1 MLDLLAGGYI
11 PVISTVGRDA
21 QGNAYN
27 VNADTAAA
35 RIAAELKAEC
45 LITMTDISGILRD
58 KDDPASLIPRV
69 TVTEAAALFRE
80 GIISGGMVPKVDCC
94 VDAVM
99 NGVKQ
104 VIIMD
109 GRIPHS
115 ILIEML
121 TDEGAGTMVTG
132 DD

>member
-1 MLDLLAGGYI
+1 MVMIYGEGTFDNYRAALAAAG
-11 PVISTVGRDA
+11 VETLVS
-21 QGNAYN
+21 
-27 VNADTAAA
+27 ADTAAA